1 MPGRSAFA
9 ILFLCLSLAL
19 SAQTPKPSNPGDG
32 KIVNGVIDNLH
43 PTVGLFNNDGECS
56 ATLIGC
62 QTVLTAAHCICELAD
77 GTDLGGAACAAR
89 PDLVGPAGKLVF
101 FQHAGLFTL
110 SRIAVDPAYDAHSG
124 VSDVAILHLA
134 APVTNIAPSP
144 LNRVSHPP
152 LGLTGEIV
160 GFGTTQTTSTDDGI
174 KRRGA
179 ATVAA
184 CDPPAA
190 GFVCWN
196 FKDPLG
202 APGSNSDTCFGD
214 SGGPL
219 FLSLGGQTVVAGV
232 TSSGTNPNCEPVDN
246 AFDDDVFSDL
256 AWIQSE
262 GGADLAATSCGT
274 GPQIG
279 GTGTAVFGST
289 GTLSRSQPQAAS
301 TVEVP
306 AGTAELRVALNA
318 ADWFE
323 NSEALYVR
331 HGAPASSTAF
341 DCKGD
346 APAGQ
351 QFCRVLNPAAGTWNI
366 LAKRLAGPGGT
377 VQVTAT
383 LIAQQQ
389 VAPSPCVPGPSTLCL
404 SGGRFKVEGTF
415 DTGTQ
420 HGQAHVVKL
429 TDETGY
435 FWFFS
440 DTNVEAVIKVLNA
453 CTFNQ
458 KFWVFAGGLTNVQ
471 TTLTVTDSSTG
482 VVKTYANPQGTA
494 FQPVQDTSAFATCP

>member
-110 SRIAVDPAYDAHSG
+110 SRIAVDPAYDGYSG

-160 GFGTTQTTSTDDGI
+160 GFGSTQTTSTDDGI

-306 AGTAELRVALNA
+306 AGTAELRIALNA

-323 NSEALYVR
+323 NSDALYVR
-331 HGAPASSTAF
+331 HGAPASPAAF

-351 QFCRVLNPAAGTWNI
+351 QFCSILNPVAG
-366 LAKRLAGPGGT
+366 
-377 VQVTAT
+377 
-383 LIAQQQ
+383 
-389 VAPSPCVPGPSTLCL
+389 
-404 SGGRFKVEGTF
+404 
-415 DTGTQ
+415 
-420 HGQAHVVKL
+420 
-429 TDETGY
+429 
-435 FWFFS
+435 
-440 DTNVEAVIKVLNA
+440 
-453 CTFNQ
+453 
-458 KFWVFAGGLTNVQ
+458 
-471 TTLTVTDSSTG
+471 
-482 VVKTYANPQGTA
+482 
-494 FQPVQDTSAFATCP
+494 